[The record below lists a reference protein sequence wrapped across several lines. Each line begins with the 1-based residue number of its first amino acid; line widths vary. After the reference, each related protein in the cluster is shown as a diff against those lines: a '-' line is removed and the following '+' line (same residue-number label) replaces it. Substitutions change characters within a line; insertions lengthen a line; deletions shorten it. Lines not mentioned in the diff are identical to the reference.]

1 MQRAPGMDE
10 QEVCDPEKRGA
21 GLGEFTTIHM
31 KGLSSLS
38 FQKRDQAVRQE
49 GQVPLITKLTEVG

>member
-1 MQRAPGMDE
+1 MDE
-10 QEVCDPEKRGA
+10 QEVCAPEKRGA